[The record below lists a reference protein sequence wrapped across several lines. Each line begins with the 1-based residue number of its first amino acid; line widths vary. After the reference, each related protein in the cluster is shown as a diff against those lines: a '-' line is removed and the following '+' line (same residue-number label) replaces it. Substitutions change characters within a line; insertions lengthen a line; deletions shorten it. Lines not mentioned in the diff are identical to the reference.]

1 LKYFSNILMNLPEFT
16 KNLLDWNRLSNTRQ
30 MPWKG
35 ETDPYKIWLSEII
48 LQQTRVEQGLA
59 YYERF
64 ISRFPTVQ
72 DLALAKDAE
81 VFKYWEG
88 LGYYSRCRNLLATAR
103 LVAFE
108 NKGRFPPDY
117 EGLLKL
123 KGVGPY
129 TAAAIASFAFAEARA
144 VLDGNV
150 FRVLSRYFGIT
161 TPIDGT
167 SGKKLYAQLA
177 QALLPLDQ
185 PGAFNQAIMDFG
197 AVICKPQSPL
207 CSGCVQQTDCETY
220 RLGVVNELPVKEKSI
235 KKRTRYFY
243 YFLLEWND
251 QFYVRQRQA
260 NDIWQDLHEWVLVE
274 QPEPL
279 DEMPATYRKLLKK
292 YTGAASIK
300 QLVVGD
306 EVRQQ
311 LSHQTII
318 GRFIQAKL
326 SRPLDA
332 DTGYQLLSPEALA
345 KLAFP
350 RFITAFSPKP

>member
-1 LKYFSNILMNLPEFT
+1 MNLPEFT
-16 KNLLDWNRLSNTRQ
+16 KNLLNWNQSSNTRQ

-59 YYERF
+59 YYEKF
-64 ISRFPTVQ
+64 ITNFPSVQ
-72 DLALAKDAE
+72 DLAMAEDAT

-103 LVAFE
+103 WVTFE
-108 NKGRFPPDY
+108 NEGRFPADY
-117 EGLLKL
+117 ESLLKL

-129 TAAAIASFAFAEARA
+129 TAAAIASFAFAEPRA

-161 TPIDGT
+161 TPIDNPA
-167 SGKKLYAQLA
+167 GKKLYALLA
-177 QALLPLDQ
+177 QTLLPIDQ
-185 PGAFNQAIMDFG
+185 PAAFNQAIMDFG
-197 AVICKPQSPL
+197 AVICKPQLPL
-207 CSGCVQQTDCETY
+207 CSGCIQQTDCEAF
-220 RLGVVNELPVKEKSI
+220 RLGVVADLPVKEKSI

-243 YFLLEWND
+243 YFLLRWNN
-251 QFYVRQRQA
+251 QYYVRQRGGG
-260 NDIWQDLHEWVLVE
+260 DIWQDLHEWVLIE
-274 QPEPL
+274 QTEPL
-279 DEMPATYRKLLKK
+279 EMDSSIYRSLLKK
-292 YTGAASIK
+292 YLGAARLK
-300 QLVVGD
+300 QLRIGE

-318 GRFIQAKL
+318 GRFITAEL
-326 SRPLDA
+326 SAPLPNT
-332 DTGYQLLSPEALA
+332 TGYQLLSAESLS

>member
-1 LKYFSNILMNLPEFT
+1 MNLPEFT
-16 KNLLDWNRLSNTRQ
+16 KNLLSWNQFSNSRQ

-59 YYERF
+59 YYEKF
-64 ISRFPTVQ
+64 ISIFPKVQ
-72 DLALAKDAE
+72 DLAMAQDAE

-103 LVAFE
+103 WVTFE
-108 NKGRFPPDY
+108 NKCHFPPDY

-129 TAAAIASFAFAEARA
+129 TAAAIASFAFGEPRA

-150 FRVLSRYFGIT
+150 FRVLSRYFGIN
-161 TPIDGT
+161 TPIDSLT
-167 SGKKLYAQLA
+167 GKKLYAQLA
-177 QALLPLDQ
+177 QALLPTDQ
-185 PGAFNQAIMDFG
+185 PGAYNQAIMDFG
-197 AVICKPQSPL
+197 AVVCKPQAPL
-207 CSGCVQQTDCETY
+207 CSACVQQTDCEAY
-220 RLGVVNELPVKEKSI
+220 RLGVVGDLPVKEKSI

-243 YFLLEWND
+243 YFLLKWNN
-251 QFYVRQRQA
+251 QYYVRQRGGG
-260 NDIWQDLHEWVLVE
+260 DIWQDLHEWVLIE
-274 QPEPL
+274 QAEPL
-279 DEMPATYRKLLKK
+279 ATDPSIYRSLLKK
-292 YTGAASIK
+292 YLGTAKLK
-300 QLVVGD
+300 QLSVGE

-318 GRFIQAKL
+318 GRFITAELTIPL
-326 SRPLDA
+326 SIE
-332 DTGYQLLSPEALA
+332 TGYQLLSPDALS